1 MNEFVEVE
9 QATTQTDESAD
20 LKQFAHAVAQGDI
33 WIQGGIYV
41 VDVTTGKTD
50 AILCRGA
57 AMRYLTANNIKYTA
71 C

>member
-9 QATTQTDESAD
+9 QATCPAYESAD
-20 LKQFAHAVAQGDI
+20 LQQFAYAITQGDI
-33 WIQGGIYV
+33 WIQGGV
-41 VDVTTGKTD
+41 HFVDVTSGKTD

-57 AMRYLTANNIKYTA
+57 AMRYLTARNIKYIA